1 MIYVLI
7 DLDQEKKFFE
17 CDGNVTVRSVLKAYT
32 SLKQLD
38 YEHFYGLNNGE
49 NIAVNKIKRLKLK
62 DKLDQEEKKIKIIQ
76 INAGICEEDD
86 FERTASNVT
95 TKSMLEEAD
104 EKDYEKIKE
113 ITNPKKIKKL
123 NKILSNPTYENDS
136 DDEEESEVNDES
148 QSLDILLYSINDLN
162 LNIDPEYKGEDLIP
176 PDKDQNRPKDDSYK
190 NYFKLYSLLFI
201 EYFFIFL
208 VRLLGAVFGINT
220 IFNNN
225 KKVEMALFILTT
237 IILSGLSITTYFT
250 PNDYLKKKFMFTI
263 PIIYSICLII
273 ISFLFSIYIHTIVI
287 VISLSLIVLDALS
300 MGIYVLL
307 VYWYRIKY
315 KKIKKPFLFNI
326 YGFLLTPFISNF
338 IIIIILHFSLIKNF
352 YDTLFISIA
361 GLFFIISHFI
371 FSLIFANHYKRK
383 GYIYKSIV
391 ISLSVYSSVGF
402 IIKKCYRYIKPT
414 FDQFH
419 GANIK
424 PFLFKIY
431 SILLVEFFLI
441 LMIFL
446 IGFHFQWHMFF
457 INHKEIIF
465 ISVTIAVYIMLVIFF
480 QQRIIYEFYYIFY
493 IISVIA
499 IIFYGFLLSYI
510 LDTNVITCLF
520 TLLFLDI
527 LSVEIYILFYQEYN
541 KWGMALS
548 PIIINIII
556 LPFMYFFWIRDYHL
570 SYILFIVAF
579 SLILI
584 NILIH
589 TLLFAYLTF
598 DYNNK
603 TTLTIVIIK
612 LSLLV
617 FLYSILFYCT
627 DIQRF
632 DINNRDEERLG
643 NDNYKKKRYLLKVNI
658 HLLIYIIIYIILF
671 YVYRANE
678 VVKYAQELNPY
689 LYLYILLTGTIT
701 IYVWKVM
708 YKYDKYEREEKGY
721 VFAILN
727 LIYIFPNLYLM
738 IYIYN
743 IYESIYVLW
752 IIFFFLLNM
761 IIYAS
766 FCIKFSFFLLLFYP
780 SLTFLIVDY
789 IIYYF
794 FLTNKDW
801 NIPIIIASIVILLY
815 MIIIEIIILFKHNYD
830 QIFYTVLVINYFK
843 YSIHGFFVLIT
854 LSLYYYLFCRCFCS
868 ESCQEKIEGFLC
880 ACREY

>member
-1 MIYVLI
+1 MIYVLV
-7 DLDQEKKFFE
+7 DFDQNKTYFE

-32 SLKQLD
+32 SMKSLD

-62 DKLDQEEKKIKIIQ
+62 DKLEQEEIKLRIIQ
-76 INAGICEEDD
+76 IINADISEFDRSE
-86 FERTASNVT
+86 SNIT
-95 TKSMLEEAD
+95 TESMLAEAD
-104 EKDYEKIKE
+104 EKDFEKIKE
-113 ITNPKKIKKL
+113 VKDQKKINKL
-123 NKILSNPTYENDS
+123 NEKLSNPDFEYDS
-136 DDEEESEVNDES
+136 DDEEESEVNDEN
-148 QSLDILLYSINDLN
+148 QSLNILLYSINNIN
-162 LNIDPEYKGEDLIP
+162 LNIDPEHHDENLIP
-176 PDKDQNRPKDDSYK
+176 PENTVQNVVPQKDESYK
-190 NYFKLYSLLFI
+190 NYFKLYSILFI

-208 VRLLGAVFGINT
+208 VRLLGAAFGLNK

-225 KKVEMALFILTT
+225 RKVEITLFILTT
-237 IILSGLSITTYFT
+237 LILSGLSIATYFI
-250 PNDYLKKKFMFTI
+250 PNFYLKKKFMFTI
-263 PIIYSICLII
+263 PIVYAICLII
-273 ISFLFSIYIHTIVI
+273 ISFLFSVYINTIVI
-287 VISLSLIVLDALS
+287 VISLSLIALDALS
-300 MGIYVLL
+300 MGIYVFL
-307 VYWYRIKY
+307 VFLYRIKY
-315 KKIKKPFLFNI
+315 KRIKKPFLFNI

-391 ISLSVYSSVGF
+391 ISLSIYSSIGF
-402 IIKKCYRYIKPT
+402 IIKKCYRYIMPT

-480 QQRIIYEFYYIFY
+480 QQRIVYEFFYIFY
-493 IISVIA
+493 IISAIA
-499 IIFYGFLLSYI
+499 IIFYGFLLSNI

-527 LSVEIYILFYQEYN
+527 VSVEIYILFYKEYN

-548 PIIINIII
+548 PIIINIIT
-556 LPFMYFFWIRDYHL
+556 LPFMYFFWIRNYQL

-589 TLLFAYLTF
+589 TLLFAYLTI

-603 TTLTIVIIK
+603 TILTIVIIK

-632 DINNRDEERLG
+632 DINDRNEDFYG
-643 NDNYKKKRYLLKVNI
+643 YGDGDKKKYLLKVNF

-671 YVYRANE
+671 YVYRYNG
-678 VVKYAQELNPY
+678 VVEHTQELSSY
-689 LYLYILLTGTIT
+689 LNLYIILTGTIK
-701 IYVWKVM
+701 IYVWKV
-708 YKYDKYEREEKGY
+708 
-721 VFAILN
+721 
-727 LIYIFPNLYLM
+727 
-738 IYIYN
+738 
-743 IYESIYVLW
+743 
-752 IIFFFLLNM
+752 
-761 IIYAS
+761 
-766 FCIKFSFFLLLFYP
+766 
-780 SLTFLIVDY
+780 IVQ
-789 IIYYF
+789 IQ
-794 FLTNKDW
+794 
-801 NIPIIIASIVILLY
+801 PI
-815 MIIIEIIILFKHNYD
+815 
-830 QIFYTVLVINYFK
+830 
-843 YSIHGFFVLIT
+843 
-854 LSLYYYLFCRCFCS
+854 
-868 ESCQEKIEGFLC
+868 
-880 ACREY
+880 